1 MKNKLKELREER
13 ELSQEE
19 LCKQIKSCGLYI
31 SRSAY
36 SKYETGSRE
45 FSCETLC
52 AFADFFETTTDE
64 ILMRKAGVSAR
75 KGNKKPR

>member
-19 LCKQIKSCGLYI
+19 LCKQIQDYGLYI
-31 SRSAY
+31 SRSTY
-36 SKYETGSRE
+36 SKYETGSRD

-52 AFADFFETTTDE
+52 IFSDFFDTSMDE
-64 ILMRKAGVSAR
+64 ILMKRGKKSDAKAKNFR
-75 KGNKKPR
+75 